1 MKVGLARVSTQNKA
15 QDTSIAAQEQALLNA
30 GCDRV
35 ITVRESA
42 FKGPR
47 RGWHELRKLVAS
59 GTVKEV
65 LCIDQSRLARDGSD
79 LEFLEECAVQ
89 GVIVRALSGG
99 VIETAS
105 VGGFVQA
112 GVFSVMNQAYSRQ
125 LALKVKDGLDRRKA
139 SGHYGCGRV
148 PFGYAYVDGKVV
160 PDPEDWPVA
169 RQMFLDLLALE
180 MNVCGYIRKHRSKWT
195 PPGIKGWLHKPI
207 LRGIVANQKDG
218 VKPLFSPEE
227 WAKAERLLA
236 HRSGSPSK
244 STTTVHLLTGLVT
257 CEQCSKRLKHKV
269 VRRGNQR
276 LYCANS
282 ACSWYSRGVSVPVVR
297 AQLVQVLTAKVWQ
310 MQEAVQQASVA
321 TDHEESA
328 ECIALR
334 ARIAQLEALR
344 ASGVPELDR
353 SLETLNAELL
363 AMQTPVIGPDW
374 TGLAELVRVG
384 LPDATDE
391 ELRPIVLEYVAQ
403 ILYTGTPTEVSIRLR
418 ESPGSN

>member
-15 QDTSIAAQEQALLNA
+15 QDTSIAAQEQTLLNA

-125 LALKVKDGLDRRKA
+125 LSLKIKDGLDRRKA

-148 PFGYAYVDGKVV
+148 PFGYAYVDGEVV
-160 PDPEDWPVA
+160 PDPNDWPKA
-169 RQMFLDLLALE
+169 RQMFLDLLELE
-180 MNVCGYIRKHRSKWT
+180 MNVCGYIRKQRSKWT
-195 PPGIKGWLHKPI
+195 PPGIKGWLQKPI

-227 WAKAERLLA
+227 WAKAQRLLV
-236 HRSGSPSK
+236 HRAGSPTK
-244 STTTVHLLTGLVT
+244 STATVHLLTGMVT
-257 CEQCSKRLKHKV
+257 CEQCQKHLKYKT

-297 AQLVQVLTAKVWQ
+297 AQLVRVLTAKVWQ

-344 ASGVPELDR
+344 ASGVPELER
-353 SLETLNAELL
+353 SIEALHAELL
-363 AMQTPVIGPDW
+363 AMQAPVIGPDW

-384 LPDATDE
+384 LADAIDK
-391 ELRPIVLEYVAQ
+391 ELRPLLLEYVAE
-403 ILYTGTPTEVSIRLR
+403 IVYLGTPTEVSIRLH
-418 ESPGSN
+418 ESPSGN